1 MQNGVGRCCVILVC
15 FSFQFESKT
24 VCLIGRLFSNFYV
37 VHGSYIIKEK
47 HRKITGV
54 TLLRKL
60 APVPLV
66 EFIVILISF
75 WFVLSFYKWVLYV
88 LIFLSAS
95 GLRVKQMVYMLTFLS
110 ARNFCVMCLMAKL
123 ASTL

>member
-1 MQNGVGRCCVILVC
+1 MQNGVDRCCVIFVC

-37 VHGSYIIKEK
+37 VHDSYIIKEK

-60 APVPLV
+60 AHVPLAG
-66 EFIVILISF
+66 FIVILIGF
-75 WFVLSFYKWVLYV
+75 WFVLSFYTWVLYV
-88 LIFLSAS
+88 LIFLLAS
-95 GLRVKQMVYMLTFLS
+95 GLRVNFLIS
-110 ARNFCVMCLMAKL
+110 KEFLCHVFNG
-123 ASTL
+123 

>member
-1 MQNGVGRCCVILVC
+1 MQNGVGRCCVIFVC

-60 APVPLV
+60 APVPFAG
-66 EFIVILISF
+66 FIVILMCF
-75 WFVLSFYKWVLYV
+75 WFVLSFYTWVVYV
-88 LIFLSAS
+88 LIFLSA
-95 GLRVKQMVYMLTFLS
+95 MV
-110 ARNFCVMCLMAKL
+110 
-123 ASTL
+123 